1 MRQFFGWLGDD
12 GEPEENFR
20 SYGMIDD
27 RCSGAN
33 GWLVGWLIGWLVGW
47 LRLLVYFV
55 QDFFFWIF

>member
-33 GWLVGWLIGWLVGW
+33 GWLV
-47 LRLLVYFV
+47 
-55 QDFFFWIF
+55 D